1 MNTFKQT
8 DIIPNRKC
16 MTFFLIM
23 IGVILLI
30 GSSPAIAGSISERF
44 SVSPDGIIID
54 SETGLQ
60 WLVGPDIDFSLYD
73 AREWIDELEG
83 DWRMPSKYELLGL
96 FDAGVDIYSWGPFDN
111 SGRFVWAF
119 DLRSSDLSF
128 LFSFVPDYDAFW
140 ARQYFEVPVGIRVF
154 AVYSPPVRRRLVL
167 HTSRSWNQ
175 FDFPLF
181 PRYSG

>member
-1 MNTFKQT
+1 MR
-8 DIIPNRKC
+8 ISGYIS
-16 MTFFLIM
+16 I
-23 IGVILLI
+23 ILLAASI
-30 GSSPAIAGSISERF
+30 PVSAYSISERF

-60 WLVGPDIDFSLYD
+60 WLIGPDIDFTLYD
-73 AREWIDELEG
+73 ARAWIDELEG
-83 DWRMPSKYELLGL
+83 DWRMPSKYELLDL

-140 ARQYFEVPVGIRVF
+140 AKQYHEVPVGVRVF

-167 HTSRSWNQ
+167 RTFRSWSL
-175 FDFPLF
+175 FDFPLSL
-181 PRYSG
+181 RYSG